1 MSFSEESV
9 PEARAK
15 ATAVAMTTRC
25 KQQVGSRM
33 AAGEDMTSTV
43 LRRRRAACLG
53 NTTSI
58 RSKQPCS
65 SHVGYRYRSFGELKP
80 TRTQPAKTTQCLYNL
95 NSPFCYDWCEHN
107 TP

>member
-1 MSFSEESV
+1 MSPIPVAVSSVSFSKESV

-33 AAGEDMTSTV
+33 AAGEDATSIV
-43 LRRRRAACLG
+43 LRRRRAACLS

-65 SHVGYRYRSFGELKP
+65 SHVGYTGIARL
-80 TRTQPAKTTQCLYNL
+80 AN
-95 NSPFCYDWCEHN
+95 
-107 TP
+107 